1 MKIDDVIDEEFP
13 IARKLVYLNTAGV
26 GLIPKSVVNS
36 ITSYFRRTLTI
47 PPYEEL
53 FHEYGKLVED
63 ARREFGRLIAASR
76 DEVAFQ
82 TNTSTS
88 TNSVVQMLGWKK
100 GDNAVFDDLGFPSDT
115 YPLIAL
121 RGRGVDARMARS
133 KGGYVGPEEFERLID
148 KKTKLVMLSLVS
160 WINGMR
166 SDVEGIARIA
176 KERGALVMV
185 DSTHGTG
192 YLDINVKRWRVDFL
206 ATSNY
211 KWLLSP
217 FGTSEF
223 YCAREH
229 LEEFEPPQVGWHSV
243 RRESKT
249 LDVARFEHAKN
260 AKRFEAGNPDYVS
273 IFGLIQSLRFL
284 SKVGHS
290 VVRRRT
296 LKLAGQTIEGLEE
309 LGFRISTPREER
321 RRSAIVFASLE
332 GMDGAKLAGYFRK
345 KGVWVTARRYG
356 RLSGIRLS
364 PYFYTSEDDVQE
376 FLNAA
381 SEIARKT

>member
-1 MKIDDVIDEEFP
+1 MKISDVIEKEFP
-13 IARKLVYLNTAGV
+13 IARKVIYLNTAGV
-26 GLIPKSVVNS
+26 GLIPKSVVGS
-36 ITSYFRRTLTI
+36 ISSFYMRTLTV

-53 FHEYGKLVED
+53 FHEYAKLVEG
-63 ARREFGRLIAASR
+63 ARGEFGRLISASR

-82 TNTSTS
+82 ANTSAS
-88 TNSVVQMLGWKK
+88 TNSVVQMLRWRK

-121 RGRGVDARMARS
+121 SRKGIEARMARS
-133 KGGYVGPEEFERLID
+133 KDGFVSPDEYERLVD
-148 KKTKLVMLSLVS
+148 KRTKLVMLSLVS

-166 SDVEGIARIA
+166 SDVESVARIA
-176 KERGALVMV
+176 KEKGALVMV

-192 YLDINVKRWRVDFL
+192 YVDINVKRWRVDFL

-229 LEEFEPPQVGWHSV
+229 LEEFDPPQVGWHSV

-249 LDVARFEHAKN
+249 LDVAKFEHAKN

-290 VVRRRT
+290 VVRSRT
-296 LKLAGQTIEGLEE
+296 LKLAGQAIEGLDE
-309 LGFRISTPREER
+309 LGFKISTPREEE

-332 GMDGAKLAGYFRK
+332 GMDGVKLAGYFRK
-345 KGVWVTARRYG
+345 KGIWVTARRYG

-381 SEIARKT
+381 SEIARRT

>member
-1 MKIDDVIDEEFP
+1 MKIGDVIEEEFP
-13 IARKLVYLNTAGV
+13 IARKIVYLNTAGV
-26 GLIPKSVVNS
+26 GLIPKSVISS
-36 ITSYFRRTLTI
+36 ISSYYMRTLAI

-53 FHEYGKLVED
+53 FHEYGKLVEG
-63 ARREFGRLIAASR
+63 ARREFGRLISASR

-88 TNSVVQMLGWKK
+88 TNSVVQMLRWKK

-121 RGRGVDARMARS
+121 RGRGVEARMATS
-133 KGGYVGPEEFERLID
+133 KGGYVSPEEYERLID

-166 SDVEGIARIA
+166 SDVEGVAKIA

-192 YLDINVKRWRVDFL
+192 YLDISVKKWKVDFL

-243 RRESKT
+243 KRESKT
-249 LDVARFEHAKN
+249 LDVAKFEHAKN

-290 VVRRRT
+290 FVRGRT
-296 LKLAGQTIEGLEE
+296 LKLAGQIIEGLDE
-309 LGFRISTPREER
+309 LGFRISTPREEK
-321 RRSAIVFASLE
+321 RRSAIIFASLE
-332 GMDGAKLAGYFRK
+332 GMDGGRLAGHFRK
-345 KGVWVTARRYG
+345 RGVWVTARRFR
-356 RLSGIRLS
+356 RLSGIRLA
-364 PYFYTSEDDVQE
+364 PYFYTSEDDIQK

-381 SEIARKT
+381 SEIASRI